1 LRDRFENWQHE
12 IAKRE
17 LPNNKMELAAVMARE
32 LAEGTIEH
40 FWDIDVLTLRLSPD
54 SSWRT
59 FDRSFDLYEIAESFR
74 HYQVFYDEVIKQLRS
89 RSEYDPFA
97 RLVRYAGHRFG
108 FALPNVLP
116 RISVLM
122 ANGYISQEKILLKP
136 SFDLLR
142 APVLSNVFISYRR
155 NVSSAFALLVSA
167 RLKAFG
173 INGFLDMSI
182 LPGEDWI
189 DDIQR
194 RIRNC
199 NAVILLLAPGTL
211 ESEHVHK
218 EIEWSLEARS
228 LIIPIYHAGLK
239 SVSADSGNPL
249 APRIHEQLKNINGI
263 HVLDESAASYN
274 NAIVQLLNRFGVTP

>member
-1 LRDRFENWQHE
+1 
-12 IAKRE
+12 
-17 LPNNKMELAAVMARE
+17 MARE

-40 FWDIDVLTLRLSPD
+40 FWDIDALTLRMSPD

-74 HYQVFYDEVIKQLRS
+74 HYQVFYDEAIKQLRS

-97 RLVRYAGHRFG
+97 RLVRYAGYRFG
-108 FALPNVLP
+108 FASPNSLP

-122 ANGYISQEKILLKP
+122 ANGYISQEKILLKA

-142 APVLSNVFISYRR
+142 SPVLSNVFISYRR

-182 LPGEDWI
+182 LPGENWI

-199 NAVILLLAPGTL
+199 NSVILLVAPGTL
-211 ESEHVHK
+211 ESEHVQK
-218 EIEWSLEARS
+218 EIEWSLEAKT
-228 LIIPIYHAGLK
+228 LIIPIYHAGFK
-239 SVSADSGNPL
+239 SFSTDYGTILN
-249 APRIHEQLKNINGI
+249 PRISEPLQNINGI
-263 HVLDESAASYN
+263 HVLDESALGYN
-274 NAIVQLLNRFGVTP
+274 NAIVELLNRFGVTP